1 MKTFK
6 QWIVEYAGTAYLV
19 GDLAKDIRGDKSFP
33 DSNDRDVIRN
43 YLEYKA
49 LKLNNDVVVE
59 IFDACWTLYKML
71 YIKD

>member
-33 DSNDRDVIRN
+33 DSNDRDVPSLLR
-43 YLEYKA
+43 K
-49 LKLNNDVVVE
+49 V
-59 IFDACWTLYKML
+59 FF
-71 YIKD
+71 